1 MGRKEQIQAKRPDR
15 AVRRHKRFLLS
26 LIMMALISVVALDR
40 AGLLLAPRD
49 DVRRYGDL
57 RAQVIRVVDGDTFI
71 VDLPDTLKDTPSTRV
86 RVWGIDAPEMAR
98 NGSPAARLAVEAT
111 QYARDILDGQTVLL
125 TVEPDRL
132 RGRWGRLLAHVELAD
147 GELFSE
153 KMLRAGLARADARWP
168 HRYLKE
174 FEEAQRDA
182 KQRRVGL
189 WAK

>member
-1 MGRKEQIQAKRPDR
+1 
-15 AVRRHKRFLLS
+15 
-26 LIMMALISVVALDR
+26 MAFISVVAMDR
-40 AGLLLAPRD
+40 AGLLLAPRND
-49 DVRRYGDL
+49 ARRYGDL

-71 VDLPDTLKDTPSTRV
+71 VDLPDTLKDTSSTRV
-86 RVWGIDAPEMAR
+86 RVWGIDTPEMAR
-98 NGSPAARLAVEAT
+98 NGSPAERLALEAT
-111 QYARDILDGQTVLL
+111 QYAREILDGQTVML
-125 TVEPDRL
+125 TVEPSRL

-153 KMLRAGLARADARWP
+153 KMLRAGLARADGRWP